1 MKKIRKP
8 TQLEL
13 LSESIAQDY
22 AHASS
27 SDVMRYRTVV
37 ECQLEVTERKI
48 GELIATLAN
57 AKADQKRTEAILAGL
72 GVVIGKR

>member
-1 MKKIRKP
+1 MKKIKKP

-13 LSESIAQDY
+13 LAESTAQDY

-27 SDVMRYRTVV
+27 SDVIRFRTVI

-57 AKADQKRTEAILAGL
+57 AKADQRRTEAILTGL
-72 GVVIGKR
+72 GMVIGKR